1 MICQASSSHRLA
13 WHVSCFVF
21 CQGCLADHSPRN
33 YRCLAFCEES
43 CAHHAAWH
51 ARYLVFFQGITW
63 FRLVPGPACCVSRS
77 LAPPNAVNT
86 RVYGP
91 GSVAGLV
98 GPFPH
103 YHKPCLEAHFLR
115 RASPKHLGYAKLLQ
129 RSPAQPPSKTLLWFP
144 PQCTIS
150 KSWRRYTGTSYD
162 VSEAWRSDNERP
174 IALDSKL
181 LALLAGTHGLMCQAK
196 FEEDLY
202 YARHFGALF

>member
-1 MICQASSSHRLA
+1 MFHALCFARDALLITRHGTIGASHFARSHVLITQLGMLDTL
-13 WHVSCFVF
+13 F
-21 CQGCLADHSPRN
+21 
-33 YRCLAFCEES
+33 
-43 CAHHAAWH
+43 
-51 ARYLVFFQGITW
+51 FFQGITW